1 MINKLKNIL
10 ILSLLVFNLN
20 IFAEENEN
28 TAIIPDLNLQ
38 VTQDEKFVSY
48 TSVEGNFTVGF
59 PEKWEVVEGVMG
71 RDLVAMAPAGDPED
85 LFLENANIIY
95 AKLDSPLN
103 PEEYYNYNMQSLQ
116 HLLIDYDLEE
126 STNVK
131 LQGRDAK
138 RIIFTHTMGVVNAK
152 VMQYLLLIDNQAYVL
167 TFTADPLDFDKFKQR
182 FERIA
187 NTFTV
192 KNSQSL

>member
-1 MINKLKNIL
+1 MFAGEIDKTTTISSGYLQTSKNEMFI
-10 ILSLLVFNLN
+10 
-20 IFAEENEN
+20 
-28 TAIIPDLNLQ
+28 
-38 VTQDEKFVSY
+38 SY
-48 TSVEGNFTVGF
+48 SSEDGNFTVGF

-71 RDLVAMAPAGDPED
+71 QDLVAMAPSGDPED

-103 PEEYYNYNMQSLQ
+103 RDEYYNYNMQSLQ

-126 STNVK
+126 SVDVK

-152 VMQYLLLIDNQAYVL
+152 VMQYLLLIDDQAFVL
-167 TFTADPLDFDKFKQR
+167 TFTADPLDFDRFREK

-192 KNSQSL
+192 KKEQTL